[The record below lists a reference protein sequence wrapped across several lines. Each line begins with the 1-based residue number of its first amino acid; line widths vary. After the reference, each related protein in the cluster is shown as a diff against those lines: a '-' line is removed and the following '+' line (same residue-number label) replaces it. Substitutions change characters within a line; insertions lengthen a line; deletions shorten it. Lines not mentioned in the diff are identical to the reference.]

1 MYVTSFYFPFG
12 VTFWVL
18 ACSLPLLISSMF
30 FIFLYPMVFL
40 HCSPSYLI
48 NKCSYFWN
56 LFLISI
62 QKCFLIS
69 YFVRLLM
76 LNIQLALVLPWHP
89 LLVFT
94 TYFFYHDL
102 VYLVFTLPFRDV
114 HVKLWISLSLENLI
128 IITQHEFYGRVTTRL
143 ALPSDRR
150 HQFMNPCFRF
160 RIDQT

>member
-114 HVKLWISLSLENLI
+114 HVKFWISLYLEIVLP
-128 IITQHEFYGRVTTRL
+128 ITKLWEHRMCLRKGYLKV
-143 ALPSDRR
+143 
-150 HQFMNPCFRF
+150 
-160 RIDQT
+160 